1 MCEMILFLTA
11 FAAVTATPQPEF
23 KEVTV
28 RCLSF
33 DELSVK
39 IAVMDQKNK
48 PTVVE
53 VHNQSFTHELRVP
66 CKDQTLVFY
75 QSQPPAEDSKTK
87 EPTWVPLVS
96 AVIPP
101 EGGRF
106 IAILQ
111 RTGERLKLSLVADP
125 EDAEAGGSM
134 RFFNL
139 CQQQVGISF
148 PGINQVLDSGKE
160 TIIRPKI
167 AHEEYG
173 QGQFFCLDDGKWRL
187 AGGTRWLQL
196 NDIRTIWFILPTP
209 GQSKTVVLRGIEEK
223 IAPPPTASTEEP
235 TQSTTSEAK
244 LPNQSQRSKTKV
256 SNSEINSTRTKRP
269 AAS

>member
-1 MCEMILFLTA
+1 MILFLTA
-11 FAAVTATPQPEF
+11 IAAVTATPPS
-23 KEVTV
+23 EVQHVTL

-39 IAVMDQKNK
+39 IAVMNDKNQ

-66 CKDQTLVFY
+66 CKDQTLIFY
-75 QSQPPAEDSKTK
+75 QSQPPSENSPTK

-96 AVIPP
+96 AIIPP

-111 RTGERLKLSLVADP
+111 RTGEQMKLSLVADP

-139 CQQQVGISF
+139 CQQQVGLSF
-148 PGINQVLDSGKE
+148 PGTKQVLDSGKE
-160 TIIRPKI
+160 IIIRPKI

-173 QGQFFCLDDGKWRL
+173 QGQFFCLDDGNWRL

-209 GQSKTVVLRGIEEK
+209 GQAKTVVLRGIEEK
-223 IAPPPTASTEEP
+223 IVSPTDAKSESAP
-235 TQSTTSEAK
+235 STTTEAK
-244 LPNQSQRSKTKV
+244 SPSQSVRSNGSV
-256 SNSEINSTRTKRP
+256 SNLKVNSTHTKRP